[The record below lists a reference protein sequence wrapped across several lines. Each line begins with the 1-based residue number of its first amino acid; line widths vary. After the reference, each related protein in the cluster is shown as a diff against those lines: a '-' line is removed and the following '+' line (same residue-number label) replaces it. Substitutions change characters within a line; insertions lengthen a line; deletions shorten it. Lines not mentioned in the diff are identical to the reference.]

1 MKETGIIMSDKHPKE
16 VPYKDIVK
24 ENQTLHELEPIDF
37 DNGYFLKTR
46 IKLFTLLDKQGN
58 QYKRGP
64 CISFQLFHNNHFL
77 TALSI
82 PTGKESDLLER
93 TKEATEWIN
102 QWQL

>member
-1 MKETGIIMSDKHPKE
+1 MKETGIIMPGDHPKE

-24 ENQTLHELEPIDF
+24 ENLTLHELESIDF
-37 DNGYFLKTR
+37 GGDYTLKVR
-46 IKLFTLLDKQGN
+46 IKLFTLLDKQGTE
-58 QYKRGP
+58 YKRGP

-82 PTGKESDLLER
+82 PTGKESDLLDR